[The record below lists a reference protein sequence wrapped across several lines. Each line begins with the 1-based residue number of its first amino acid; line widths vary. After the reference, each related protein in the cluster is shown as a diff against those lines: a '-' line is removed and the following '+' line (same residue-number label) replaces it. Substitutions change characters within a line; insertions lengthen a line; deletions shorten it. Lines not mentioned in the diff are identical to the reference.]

1 MDGVPISLEEAAWV
15 DGASAMQ
22 ALRSVVL
29 PLIVPGMAVVAIFTF
44 ITAWGNFFVLVS
56 RYRPHVVLTD
66 IQMPGVGGLEV
77 TKRVT
82 ALPDS
87 PAVAVLTTFDVDE
100 YVHEALQSGAAGF
113 LLKDTRPHELVAAVH
128 TLAGGEAM
136 LSPRIIRKLL
146 SAFSAGGAAAH
157 AAKSKVD
164 QLTAREREVAVAVA
178 RGSSNA
184 EIAAGL
190 YMSQSTVKVHI
201 GRIMAKLSAVNRTQ
215 VAIITHDAGL
225 A

>member
-1 MDGVPISLEEAAWV
+1 MALFDDEDLVRSGIRMILES
-15 DGASAMQ
+15 D
-22 ALRSVVL
+22 
-29 PLIVPGMAVVAIFTF
+29 PGIEVVAE
-44 ITAWGNFFVLVS
+44 AEDGSNVVDLVS

-82 ALPDS
+82 TLPDP

-128 TLAGGEAM
+128 TLAGGT
-136 LSPRIIRKLL
+136 
-146 SAFSAGGAAAH
+146 AAH

-190 YMSQSTVKVHI
+190 EHRVDQLQPHEHAVHRHHHRTSSTDCWI
-201 GRIMAKLSAVNRTQ
+201 CSDTFGYSGSAGR
-215 VAIITHDAGL
+215 
-225 A
+225 